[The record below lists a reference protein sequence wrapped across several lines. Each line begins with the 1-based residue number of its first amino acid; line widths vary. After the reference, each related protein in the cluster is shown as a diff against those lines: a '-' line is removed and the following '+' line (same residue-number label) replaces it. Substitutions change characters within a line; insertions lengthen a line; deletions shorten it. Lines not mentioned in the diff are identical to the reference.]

1 MISGRPGTP
10 PGMTETSPTKQLAL
24 VTGAS
29 SGIGLEL
36 AKQFAEHDF
45 DLILCAE
52 DGDLDGVAAQL
63 RTTTPAAD
71 VRTVQADLST
81 YDGVEQ
87 LYAAVTAAG
96 RPLDAAALNAGVGLG
111 GAFLETDLA
120 REIRM
125 IDLNVTGTV
134 HLAKRLLPDMVA
146 RDAGR
151 VLITSSI
158 ASTMPGSFQSVYNAT
173 KSFLQS
179 WAEALQNE
187 LKDSKVQITSLM
199 PGPTDTNFFHRADM
213 DDTMVGQTSAKDDPA
228 QVAKQGF
235 DALMDGDDKLV
246 AGSVMTKAQGLAN
259 KVLPDK
265 LKAAAHRQMAEPKD
279 D

>member
-1 MISGRPGTP
+1 
-10 PGMTETSPTKQLAL
+10 MTETTSSKPLAL

-29 SGIGLEL
+29 SGIGEEL
-36 AKQFAEHDF
+36 AKQFADHDF
-45 DLILCAE
+45 DLLLCAE
-52 DGDLDGVAAQL
+52 DAGIESVAAQL
-63 RTTTPAAD
+63 RTTTKAD
-71 VRTVQADLST
+71 VRTLQADLST

-87 LYAAVTAAG
+87 LHAAVTAAG

-111 GAFLETDLA
+111 GAFLDTDLA
-120 REIRM
+120 AERRM

-146 RDAGR
+146 RNAGR

-187 LKDSKVQITSLM
+187 LKDSDVTITSLM
-199 PGPTDTNFFHRADM
+199 PGPTDTNFFRRAGM
-213 DDTMVGQTSAKDDPA
+213 DDTKVGQGSKDDPA

-235 DALMDGDDKLV
+235 DALMDGEDKLV
-246 AGSVMTKAQGLAN
+246 GGSLKTKAQGVAN

-265 LKAAAHRQMAEPKD
+265 VKAAAHRQMAEPLGD
-279 D
+279 GE

>member
-1 MISGRPGTP
+1 
-10 PGMTETSPTKQLAL
+10 MTESSRPLAL

-36 AKQFAEHDF
+36 AKLFAGNGY
-45 DLILCAE
+45 DLLVCAE
-52 DGDLDGVAAQL
+52 DDGLDRAAAEL
-63 RTTTPAAD
+63 RSAGAD
-71 VRTVQADLST
+71 VRTVQADLAT
-81 YDGVEQ
+81 YDGVEA

-111 GAFLETDLA
+111 GPFLETDLA
-120 REIRM
+120 REIAM
-125 IDLNVTGTV
+125 IDLNITGTI

-146 RDAGR
+146 RNAGKIL
-151 VLITSSI
+151 VTSSI

-179 WAEALQNE
+179 WSEALQNE
-187 LKDSKVQITSLM
+187 LKDSDVTITSLM
-199 PGPTDTNFFHRADM
+199 PGPTDTNFFHRAEM
-213 DDTMVGQTSAKDDPA
+213 DDTRVGQGSKDDPA

-235 DALMDGDDKLV
+235 DALMEGEDKLV
-246 AGSVMTKAQGLAN
+246 AGSAKTKVQGAMN

-265 LKAAAHRQMAEPKD
+265 LKSAAHRQMAEPQSD